1 MTTKKNEMMAFVEI
15 EDIFGSLEVVVFP
28 KTYTE
33 YKSLLKEDSIV
44 LIKGR
49 MSIREDED
57 VSILAGQIKD
67 ITDESE
73 FEDSYSSSKKNT
85 YKKEARPS
93 LEATGKKLFI
103 RVNSMKNT
111 DLINS
116 IYRVIMKH
124 QG

>member
-1 MTTKKNEMMAFVEI
+1 MMAFVEI

-73 FEDSYSSSKKNT
+73 FEDSYSRSKKNT
-85 YKKEARPS
+85 YKK
-93 LEATGKKLFI
+93 KL
-103 RVNSMKNT
+103 
-111 DLINS
+111 DLVLKLQERS
-116 IYRVIMKH
+116 FLS
-124 QG
+124 G